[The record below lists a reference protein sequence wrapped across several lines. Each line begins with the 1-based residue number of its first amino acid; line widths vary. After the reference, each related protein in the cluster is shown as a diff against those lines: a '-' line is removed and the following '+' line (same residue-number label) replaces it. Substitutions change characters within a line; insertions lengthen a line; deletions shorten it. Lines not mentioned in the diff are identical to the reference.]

1 MRFVVGDLF
10 GGRYYIGNRVVI
22 GVIADISPDFT
33 HFWRENEIGGKKVNK
48 EGYTVQGAVWLRNG
62 STGGFYFSVQ
72 RSFLTV

>member
-33 HFWRENEIGGKKVNK
+33 HFGEKMKMAGKK
-48 EGYTVQGAVWLRNG
+48 
-62 STGGFYFSVQ
+62 
-72 RSFLTV
+72 